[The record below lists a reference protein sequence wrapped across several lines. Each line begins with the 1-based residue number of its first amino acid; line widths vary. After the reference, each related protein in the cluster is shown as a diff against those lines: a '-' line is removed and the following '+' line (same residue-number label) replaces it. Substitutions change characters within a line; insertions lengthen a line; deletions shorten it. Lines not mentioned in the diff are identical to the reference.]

1 MQQIV
6 LDAQA
11 GDIPAEL
18 ARRGISGST
27 RVHVVVEL
35 ADTESLPM
43 ARIAQDGRA
52 LDWLEDEPDLY
63 TDNDLA
69 KPGR

>member
-11 GDIPAEL
+11 SDIPAEL

-35 ADTESLPM
+35 ADSESLPM

-69 KPGR
+69 KLGR

>member
-35 ADTESLPM
+35 VDTESLPM

>member
-1 MQQIV
+1 VQQIV

-35 ADTESLPM
+35 ADTEILPM

-63 TDNDLA
+63 TDNDLT
-69 KPGR
+69 KPER

>member
-18 ARRGISGST
+18 ARRGISAST

-43 ARIAQDGRA
+43 ARIAQDGKA

>member
-18 ARRGISGST
+18 ARHGISAST

-35 ADTESLPM
+35 ADTGSLPM